1 MNRRFW
7 TRTIAFL
14 LSFIYV
20 FSTPLSVYAENGDS
34 QAVEGENSIEVEEAV
49 EYLDPY
55 EEAVEALNAVVAENE
70 VYALVYL
77 AESFAMKAEADPNS
91 ETVASLA
98 SGQEVQIIGVAED
111 SGQNIWYKVSYVYDE
126 GTLEGY
132 IKRANLA
139 TSNEYLLEWEAQYV
153 LSRAVSF
160 FAMRRAVSYPD
171 VEQFPA
177 SYQDALYALKSQH
190 PDWTFVK
197 MNTGI
202 DWNYA
207 ISVECE
213 GSRSLIWAKTAE
225 ESWKNGMYDSSWAY
239 CTPGIVKYY
248 FDPRNSLTLETV
260 FQFEHLGYN
269 ASANTEAVTQ
279 KAVDGTFMS
288 GLIPGTSQ
296 TYANVLTSIGANI
309 NISPILLASRIRQE
323 QGNDGTSPLISGIYP
338 GYEGLYNY
346 YNIGATGQTVEAVVT
361 SGLAKAREQGWTSR
375 VAALTGGAAF
385 LLKNY
390 ISQGQDTL
398 YLQKFDVD
406 NRHNGVLWHQY
417 MQNIQAPTTE
427 AKSTYNTY
435 KKTGLLDDM
444 PFVFRIP
451 VYENMPEYACIK
463 PGSEDTIALSTS
475 SVTNLPVNN
484 TAVLITYINGVQNTT
499 VEMSFTSSNTAVATV
514 DGNGVITGISP
525 GTATITCQK
534 KENPTSA
541 NTVTCTVTV
550 VKADIDVNGIQL
562 PVLNE
567 LVYSPNT
574 TLRNISLPAGYTWVD
589 TSIVPTVVNSGYSVI
604 YNPDSSKY
612 NSLFLTLPLTVKKA
626 QLDQTNIMVPTGL
639 SAVAGT
645 ELKSVALPMGYTWDA
660 PDTVLPKKTGT
671 YSYTASYCADVAN
684 YEILTG
690 ISIQISITCKT
701 HEFGE
706 WTGNHADCVN
716 GGKLVRSCNI
726 CGEQEV
732 VTENAT
738 GHSYESKVT
747 QEPTK
752 TNVGIRTYTCGLCG
766 DSYTEEIPKLEE
778 AHKHSYTETV
788 TKPATCLE
796 KGEKI
801 FSCSCGDSYTETVE
815 ALGHDVVDGTCS
827 RCDYVEPS
835 LPSHTHS
842 YTASTVT
849 ATCTTAGVTIYTC
862 GCGDTYSEE
871 LKALGHDMKDGECTR
886 CDYTTNPPQEE
897 KPSTSVNPSEE
908 ESSSPEETKPTTSV
922 KPSEESSSPEETKP
936 TTSVKPSEE
945 SSSPEETKPTT
956 SVKPSEES
964 SSSEETKPTTSVKPS
979 EETKPSTSGPDSSKE
994 ESKPVESSTANTT
1007 TNTTTSSST
1016 TTNTTTNTTTSSS
1029 TTTNTTADN
1038 NTVTNN
1044 PPSNSEENGEE
1055 PSGELLQPLMPE
1067 SQSNITTQ
1075 QPSAN
1080 LTPYSIYDPE
1090 ESEASAEEKLQTVQI
1105 NMNESTVLDA
1115 DKLTRVREGD
1125 KKLQLN
1131 MPDSI
1136 TWNIDLA
1143 SIEDVENLNVNMAVT
1158 MGKADVPKDVIAT
1171 VASDEHYEL
1180 MTLEHEG
1187 EFGFDAVLSVPVKE
1201 QYIGMIAN
1209 LFYYNPETG
1218 ALEFIGA
1225 SKVTS
1230 AGYASFEMQ
1239 HASEY
1244 VIVFANASLDPGL
1257 EESVVEESAPV
1268 ELDTTE
1274 AAETENAET
1283 ISTRGVVIVVAVIL
1297 LLAAIISAVM
1307 VLMKKRKEDYFF
1319 DEEDDP
1325 DDDTIK

>member
-484 TAVLITYINGVQNTT
+484 TAVLTTYINGVQNTT

-908 ESSSPEETKPTTSV
+908 ESSSSEETKPTTSV
-922 KPSEESSSPEETKP
+922 KPSEESSSP
-936 TTSVKPSEE
+936 
-945 SSSPEETKPTT
+945 
-956 SVKPSEES
+956 
-964 SSSEETKPTTSVKPS
+964 EETKPTTSVKPS

-994 ESKPVESSTANTT
+994 ESKPVESSTA
-1007 TNTTTSSST
+1007 
-1016 TTNTTTNTTTSSS
+1016 NTTTNTTTSSS

-1257 EESVVEESAPV
+1257 DESVVEESAPV

>member
-1 MNRRFW
+1 
-7 TRTIAFL
+7 
-14 LSFIYV
+14 
-20 FSTPLSVYAENGDS
+20 
-34 QAVEGENSIEVEEAV
+34 
-49 EYLDPY
+49 
-55 EEAVEALNAVVAENE
+55 
-70 VYALVYL
+70 
-77 AESFAMKAEADPNS
+77 
-91 ETVASLA
+91 
-98 SGQEVQIIGVAED
+98 
-111 SGQNIWYKVSYVYDE
+111 
-126 GTLEGY
+126 
-132 IKRANLA
+132 
-139 TSNEYLLEWEAQYV
+139 
-153 LSRAVSF
+153 
-160 FAMRRAVSYPD
+160 
-171 VEQFPA
+171 
-177 SYQDALYALKSQH
+177 
-190 PDWTFVK
+190 
-197 MNTGI
+197 
-202 DWNYA
+202 
-207 ISVECE
+207 
-213 GSRSLIWAKTAE
+213 
-225 ESWKNGMYDSSWAY
+225 
-239 CTPGIVKYY
+239 
-248 FDPRNSLTLETV
+248 
-260 FQFEHLGYN
+260 
-269 ASANTEAVTQ
+269 
-279 KAVDGTFMS
+279 
-288 GLIPGTSQ
+288 
-296 TYANVLTSIGANI
+296 
-309 NISPILLASRIRQE
+309 
-323 QGNDGTSPLISGIYP
+323 
-338 GYEGLYNY
+338 
-346 YNIGATGQTVEAVVT
+346 
-361 SGLAKAREQGWTSR
+361 
-375 VAALTGGAAF
+375 
-385 LLKNY
+385 
-390 ISQGQDTL
+390 
-398 YLQKFDVD
+398 
-406 NRHNGVLWHQY
+406 
-417 MQNIQAPTTE
+417 
-427 AKSTYNTY
+427 
-435 KKTGLLDDM
+435 
-444 PFVFRIP
+444 
-451 VYENMPEYACIK
+451 MPEYACIK

-484 TAVLITYINGVQNTT
+484 TAVLTTYINGVQNTT

-908 ESSSPEETKPTTSV
+908 ESSS
-922 KPSEESSSPEETKP
+922 
-936 TTSVKPSEE
+936 
-945 SSSPEETKPTT
+945 
-956 SVKPSEES
+956 
-964 SSSEETKPTTSVKPS
+964 SEETKPTTSVKPS

-1257 EESVVEESAPV
+1257 DESVVEESAPV

>member
-20 FSTPLSVYAENGDS
+20 FSTPLSVYAENGDL

-484 TAVLITYINGVQNTT
+484 TAVLTTYINGVQNTT

-660 PDTVLPKKTGT
+660 PDTVLPKKIGT

-897 KPSTSVNPSEE
+897 KPSTSVNPSE
-908 ESSSPEETKPTTSV
+908 
-922 KPSEESSSPEETKP
+922 
-936 TTSVKPSEE
+936 
-945 SSSPEETKPTT
+945 
-956 SVKPSEES
+956 EES

-1257 EESVVEESAPV
+1257 DESVVEESAPV